1 MAAVKKAY
9 NNVQLLQEV
18 FLCRNSSVST
28 VQLSCFSKAIKN
40 IASSDDDISDAKRKA
55 EVPSSAVFSSCQD
68 SKSIQLQLVKA
79 LFSVYNV
86 NFILVFI

>member
-18 FLCRNSSVST
+18 FLYRNSSVST
-28 VQLSCFSKAIKN
+28 VQLSCFSKVIKN